1 MLKLPASVRIYVAVE
16 PCDMRRQFDGLAALV
31 RDGMGRDP
39 KSGDL
44 YLFRNR
50 RGDML
55 KALFFD
61 RQGDCLLAKR
71 LCKGTFRIAFAAAE
85 QGHSSVEITPTELGQ
100 LMTELTISRPERPL
114 TT

>member
-1 MLKLPASVRIYVAVE
+1 MLKLPSSVRVYVAVE

-50 RGDML
+50 RGDIL
-55 KALFFD
+55 KAVFFD
-61 RQGDCLLAKR
+61 RQGYCLLAKR
-71 LCKGTFRIAFAAAE
+71 LCKGTFRVAFAAAE
-85 QGHSSVEITPTELGQ
+85 LGHSHIEITPTELGQ
-100 LMTELTISRPERPL
+100 LMTELTLSRQEHADVA
-114 TT
+114 